1 MEGKRRSVKRD
12 SITQKEETL
21 RKELEDMDENNKNYL
36 YYFDCLD
43 GVIGEQYFTASEI
56 NKLMTGKAEP
66 MRERSIIRTAANYE
80 AELIRYEVNEAGEP
94 INPVELYDP
103 WGFDI

>member
-1 MEGKRRSVKRD
+1 MKKE
-12 SITQKEETL
+12 QKFV
-21 RKELEDMDENNKNYL
+21 

-56 NKLMTGKAEP
+56 NKLMTGNAEP
-66 MRERSIIRTAANYE
+66 MDERSIIRTAANYE
-80 AELIRYEVNEAGEP
+80 AELTRYEVNEAGKF

-103 WGFDI
+103 WGFDV